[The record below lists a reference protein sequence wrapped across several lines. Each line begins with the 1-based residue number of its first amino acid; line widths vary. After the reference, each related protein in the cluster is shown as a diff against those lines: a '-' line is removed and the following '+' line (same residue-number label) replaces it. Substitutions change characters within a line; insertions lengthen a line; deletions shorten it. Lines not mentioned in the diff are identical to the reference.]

1 MRCVSCFYTNAQFFG
16 ILFFAVLLRLC
27 RVDSTPTNMDAS
39 VAEDFRMNSF
49 TLTAVGH
56 MARNPEV
63 VTKGDGACTRFCLIG
78 NDYAGKDDEG
88 MAREVTTSLWFSAFG
103 AIGDAIAQHARKG
116 DQLIVEARVR
126 PNNWTDKQG
135 EKQYDLTFIVQ
146 GFRFGA
152 PGKVKREEF
161 SGRREQTS
169 GLSQAEEFGNAGAS
183 GEIDGREEAESDS
196 PPAVPG
202 YGVVGSSA
210 TEARSTMEV
219 RESSSACGPVRAESR
234 QAESH
239 PVGPVS
245 APVAAKA
252 TQQAKAGQEA
262 KSTQN
267 KTRGSRSTRKTAAS
281 AA

>member
-1 MRCVSCFYTNAQFFG
+1 
-16 ILFFAVLLRLC
+16 
-27 RVDSTPTNMDAS
+27 
-39 VAEDFRMNSF
+39 MNSF
-49 TLTAVGH
+49 TLTAVGQ

-103 AIGDAIAQHARKG
+103 ATGDAIAQHARKG

-152 PGKVKREEF
+152 PGKMKREEF

-169 GLSQAEEFGNAGAS
+169 GLSQTEDLGDAGAS
-183 GEIDGREEAESDS
+183 GEVDGREEAQSDS
-196 PPAVPG
+196 PAAAPG
-202 YGVVGSSA
+202 YGVAGSSA

-219 RESSSACGPVRAESR
+219 RESSSASGPVRADSR
-234 QAESH
+234 PAESH
-239 PVGPVS
+239 PVGPGS

-252 TQQAKAGQEA
+252 TQQAKAGQEAKSPQEA

>member
-1 MRCVSCFYTNAQFFG
+1 
-16 ILFFAVLLRLC
+16 
-27 RVDSTPTNMDAS
+27 
-39 VAEDFRMNSF
+39 MNSF
-49 TLTAVGH
+49 TLTAVGQ

-169 GLSQAEEFGNAGAS
+169 ELSQTEELGNGH
-183 GEIDGREEAESDS
+183 EEAESDS
-196 PPAVPG
+196 PAAVPG
-202 YGVVGSSA
+202 YGAVGPSA
-210 TEARSTMEV
+210 TDARSTMEV
-219 RESSSACGPVRAESR
+219 RESSSAGGPVRADSR

-239 PVGPVS
+239 PVGPVN
-245 APVAAKA
+245 APVAAQA